1 MQEALKNDFDN
12 MTRTAASQ
20 FDPVVEVPDEDVA
33 YSHDDIGSEY
43 VCH

>member
-20 FDPVVEVPDEDVA
+20 FDPVVEVAGEDVA
-33 YSHDDIGSEY
+33 DSNDEIGSEY